1 MVFGGYTQSC
11 IMRKKVLNWIIEIYR
26 VFVNM
31 HGFYCFAAQ
40 LLHTVSNFPKWI
52 IIDTNLS
59 AVITHWEAVQIDSP
73 ITRIAKENGCTSIVQ
88 SGLALK
94 MAGGL
99 YIKLTTNTFP
109 YSAIAFI
116 ISVIAVKKK
125 KTVAFISKRKF
136 LHANWIL
143 ASFGIIFSG
152 KPFKLQS

>member
-1 MVFGGYTQSC
+1 MPSLLDQFSQNKIINCIVFFRIYTVVYYA
-11 IMRKKVLNWIIEIYR
+11 KKVLNWIIEIYT

-40 LLHTVSNFPKWI
+40 SLHTVSNFPKWI

-94 MAGGL
+94 MGV
-99 YIKLTTNTFP
+99 YISNSQQIHFHTAP
-109 YSAIAFI
+109 
-116 ISVIAVKKK
+116 
-125 KTVAFISKRKF
+125 
-136 LHANWIL
+136 
-143 ASFGIIFSG
+143 
-152 KPFKLQS
+152 

>member
-1 MVFGGYTQSC
+1 MYYA
-11 IMRKKVLNWIIEIYR
+11 KKVLNWIIEIYT

-40 LLHTVSNFPKWI
+40 LLHTVSNFPKLI

-73 ITRIAKENGCTSIVQ
+73 ITRIAKENGCASIVQ

-94 MAGGL
+94 MGV
-99 YIKLTTNTFP
+99 YISNSQQIHSIQRHSIYNKC
-109 YSAIAFI
+109 YCC
-116 ISVIAVKKK
+116 KKK

-152 KPFKLQS
+152 KPVAVSNIQQG

>member
-1 MVFGGYTQSC
+1 MYYA
-11 IMRKKVLNWIIEIYR
+11 KKVLNWIIEIYT

-31 HGFYCFAAQ
+31 HGFYCFATQ

-88 SGLALK
+88 LGLALK
-94 MAGGL
+94 MGV
-99 YIKLTTNTFP
+99 YISNSQQIHFHTAHSIYYKC
-109 YSAIAFI
+109 YCR
-116 ISVIAVKKK
+116 KKEK
-125 KTVAFISKRKF
+125 KNVAFNSKRKF

-152 KPFKLQS
+152 KPVAVSNIQQG